1 MEKRG
6 SGLGKIIKETS
17 ILPTFKEDRQPY
29 FESSRNFFYTTIP
42 NVNYGMDRTALESF
56 ANSKQT
62 EPIFRPEDEIRPAEI
77 LINDEKTAQKNHPES
92 VKTAQKKVG
101 KTAQNIIDILVGNP
115 HCTRLELCELLGKS
129 DGTIKEHLA
138 KLQKIGIIQRVGS
151 DRSGHWKVLICK

>member
-1 MEKRG
+1 MLQNTSGIFAEVEVFSQLDYMEKRG

-17 ILPTFKEDRQPY
+17 ILPTFKEDRQLY

-77 LINDEKTAQKNHPES
+77 LINDEPPPEKPPGKRKNRPE
-92 VKTAQKKVG
+92 KG
-101 KTAQNIIDILVGNP
+101 RENRP
-115 HCTRLELCELLGKS
+115 
-129 DGTIKEHLA
+129 EHYRYPRWQSSLY
-138 KLQKIGIIQRVGS
+138 QIGIMRIA
-151 DRSGHWKVLICK
+151 W